1 MAFADTSTYFD
12 TGDGSIIGGFE
23 EKTCE
28 NFFEFSAASAEEI
41 DNSFGTISHRIWVTT
56 PWKSHAGHT
65 MDCGYRLGNVLKTV
79 AYLIVDEDEFGEP
92 IVKKWN
98 IRNHREYTRPIEE
111 IKKRLDKGS
120 GL

>member
-23 EKTCE
+23 EKE
-28 NFFEFSAASAEEI
+28 HGNFFEFSSASEEEV

-56 PWKSHAGHT
+56 PWKSKEGYT

-79 AYLIVDEDEFGEP
+79 AYLVVDEDEFGES
-92 IVKKWN
+92 IVEKWN
-98 IRNHREYTRPIEE
+98 IKKHREY
-111 IKKRLDKGS
+111 KGS
-120 GL
+120 